1 VPQAVLRRQFTI
13 ECSAGSLPPLPLLC
27 LLSLGGAG
35 VGWDGSMVRPAHLSE
50 FTSLSELPWASLL
63 SSLK

>member
-1 VPQAVLRRQFTI
+1 MF
-13 ECSAGSLPPLPLLC
+13 SWLPAPSSSVV

-35 VGWDGSMVRPAHLSE
+35 VGWDGSLVRPAHLSE